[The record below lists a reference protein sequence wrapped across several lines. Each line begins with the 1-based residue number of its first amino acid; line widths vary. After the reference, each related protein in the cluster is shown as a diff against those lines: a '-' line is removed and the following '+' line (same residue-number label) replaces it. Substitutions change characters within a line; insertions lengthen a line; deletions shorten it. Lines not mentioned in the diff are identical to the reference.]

1 MVGLVINA
9 GGGGG
14 TGCGDDDDDDDGN
27 VEMVIDG
34 DEMDVDVPSFGRTL
48 CWLLISLSCC

>member
-34 DEMDVDVPSFGRTL
+34 DEMDVDVPSFRATR
-48 CWLLISLSCC
+48 CLLPLVTK